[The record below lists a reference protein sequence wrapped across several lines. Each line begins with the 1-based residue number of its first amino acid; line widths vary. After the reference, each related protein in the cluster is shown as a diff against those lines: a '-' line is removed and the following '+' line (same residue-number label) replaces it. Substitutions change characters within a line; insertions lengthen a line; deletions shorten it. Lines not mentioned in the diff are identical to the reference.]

1 VIIDV
6 DLKLV
11 QENSVH
17 PVPIVTDVAKMPV
30 CAAIRHTGGT
40 NSARL
45 RRMYASAGADVTITG
60 EFKESRPTMLPNP
73 VRLSGICILLALPL
87 LACGR
92 QPEAGVSA
100 VTVTETAV
108 TSLSDTE
115 SAAPEEHTDP
125 DSSAADSTEAGS
137 GAMAAADTDRSHEAQ
152 TATADDSTSVYE
164 PLESIRV
171 LQQPAGSE
179 RRKLDLSLPHMNWDS
194 DGSRDF
200 SSQRMPDVFSY
211 QKPVPGMNLSGKL
224 HWDEDQEAP
233 PRSLE
238 ESITGAEVE
247 LQFRLP

>member
-1 VIIDV
+1 MIIDV

-137 GAMAAADTDRSHEAQ
+137 GAMAAAAIAEEQHE
-152 TATADDSTSVYE
+152 DSRQREENTLWNPRKNY
-164 PLESIRV
+164 IRNEQILIPNV
-171 LQQPAGSE
+171 
-179 RRKLDLSLPHMNWDS
+179 
-194 DGSRDF
+194 SRTT
-200 SSQRMPDVFSY
+200 RPKSY
-211 QKPVPGMNLSGKL
+211 
-224 HWDEDQEAP
+224 
-233 PRSLE
+233 PRVRLRIWASRLC
-238 ESITGAEVE
+238 GASAEIS
-247 LQFRLP
+247 